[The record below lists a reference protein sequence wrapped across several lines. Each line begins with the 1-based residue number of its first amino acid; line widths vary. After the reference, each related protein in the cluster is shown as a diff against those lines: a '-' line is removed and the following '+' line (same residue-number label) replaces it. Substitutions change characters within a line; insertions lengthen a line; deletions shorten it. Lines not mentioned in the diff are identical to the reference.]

1 MTRLWRS
8 TSVRLA
14 LAYALLLVVSSLT
27 LLGLV
32 WWNTVGYLDREID
45 AVIAADIR
53 AIGDRLQDFGL
64 AGAVQTVQERVDANS
79 DKKAIYLL
87 ADPFLKPLAGNVD
100 AWPLKIDRRLGWH
113 EVALVYEGQMHATRL
128 LHVALPGNFQLI
140 VGRDVQDRAAMQ
152 AMVLRSGI
160 WAAALALLLAVAG
173 GLLVRRF
180 VLRRIET
187 INRTTAAIVAGDLG
201 RRIPVR
207 GAGDE
212 FDQLAATINGMLEQI
227 QQLIEGVRNVSNA
240 IAHDLRTPLA
250 ELRARLEDI
259 LRRPPDRDLALDSL
273 GEAVADIDR
282 LIGVFNALLRLAEID
297 SGLRRAGFGKVQLAP
312 LAADL
317 AELYEPAAAE
327 KGVRLSLETMSG
339 LDVSGDPFLLAQA
352 VGNLLDNAVKYTPA
366 GGHVRLASGR
376 DEAGRP
382 QITVADSGPG
392 IPEAERGRVTERF
405 YRGDAARGQ
414 GGVGLGLSLVQAV
427 ARLHG
432 GSLALA
438 DNAPGLRAVLT
449 LPAMPDSGTLD
460 RNDRPGRMAD
470 A

>member
-259 LRRPPDRDLALDSL
+259 LRRPPDRDLAFDSL

-382 QITVADSGPG
+382 QITVADSGLG